1 MGSMIEPTPLT
12 EMWMSHVQYCEH
24 GRTVPIA
31 HCHVMALG
39 ERLMSPTSM
48 PEAGGRTDPEV
59 IRAEELALSLVCCS
73 FLERVPVPYL
83 DNTVEL
89 AL

>member
-1 MGSMIEPTPLT
+1 
-12 EMWMSHVQYCEH
+12 
-24 GRTVPIA
+24 
-31 HCHVMALG
+31 
-39 ERLMSPTSM
+39 MSPPSM
-48 PEAGGRTDPEV
+48 PEAGGRTDPEF

-83 DNTVEL
+83 DNAVEL